1 MTVSASYQSTQR
13 EKDTNSKYGVSILL
27 IVFHILKK
35 MISTLSFYMYCIGW
49 LSIN

>member
-1 MTVSASYQSTQR
+1 MTLSASYQSTQR

-35 MISTLSFYMYCIGW
+35 LFKLSV
-49 LSIN
+49 SICTT